1 VRPLE
6 DVRVVALEQFGAG
19 PYGSMLLADLGA
31 EVIKIEDPATGGD
44 VGRYVPPYQEGEDS
58 LFFEAFNR
66 NKRSLSLDI
75 RTDAGR
81 AVFEDLVHASD
92 VVWSNLR
99 GDVPER
105 LGITYERLAPINPK
119 IVCCSLSAFGMTG
132 PRKAEPG
139 YDYILQ
145 GIAGWMDITG
155 EPDGPP
161 TKSGLSLVDYIGG
174 IVGALATVAG
184 IHQAR
189 RDGRGMDCD
198 VSLFDS
204 AVAMLTYPAVWHLT
218 GGFQPERIARSAH
231 PSVVPFQNFPTA
243 DGWIVIACAKE
254 KFFARLAGAIGRP
267 ELATDER
274 FHDFDARRR
283 HRDELVAILDE
294 ALTTRSTTEWIDI
307 LAKASVPCGPVNT
320 VAQAFADPQT
330 AARDLIV
337 STDHP
342 RFGTVRQ
349 AASPV
354 RVGDEPIPHR
364 RAPQRNED
372 EDYVLKELLA
382 YGEDRIALLR
392 EQAAIPPKR
401 LWIPQKRKP

>member
-1 VRPLE
+1 
-6 DVRVVALEQFGAG
+6 
-19 PYGSMLLADLGA
+19 
-31 EVIKIEDPATGGD
+31 
-44 VGRYVPPYQEGEDS
+44 
-58 LFFEAFNR
+58 
-66 NKRSLSLDI
+66 
-75 RTDAGR
+75 
-81 AVFEDLVHASD
+81 
-92 VVWSNLR
+92 
-99 GDVPER
+99 
-105 LGITYERLAPINPK
+105 
-119 IVCCSLSAFGMTG
+119 VCCSLSAFGMTG